1 MTYFV
6 IKISCKYKSFKWTL
20 VKFIINWDAVKS
32 YYSIYILNY
41 LNRRCIFAFQHVTNS
56 LIIVNTT
63 CFFPSL
69 PTTVV
74 SFPCLIISPQQLFVF
89 PTLGFS
95 RGVFSHDQND
105 FHNFH
110 SNGCLFG
117 CNSSVSCTKHF
128 YRIFHR
134 QGEKS
139 NRKIYYFL
147 AHLWWSHTFYTC
159 KYILTQWSMSL
170 DAIKDFYCF
179 GDIYQGSCGTVALMV
194 LGQFSD
200 ICGPSENWPMSMTIR
215 ATVPQII
222 PG

>member
-1 MTYFV
+1 M
-6 IKISCKYKSFKWTL
+6 
-20 VKFIINWDAVKS
+20 KFIINWDAFKS

-56 LIIVNTT
+56 LIIVNHHLFLPQLAYY
-63 CFFPSL
+63 CGFFSLSYNIPS
-69 PTTVV
+69 TVV
-74 SFPCLIISPQQLFVF
+74 CFSLV
-89 PTLGFS
+89 FS

-105 FHNFH
+105 FYNFH
-110 SNGCLFG
+110 SNDCLFG

-159 KYILTQWSMSL
+159 KYILAQWSMSL

-179 GDIYQGSCGTVALMV
+179 GDIYQSSCGTVALMV